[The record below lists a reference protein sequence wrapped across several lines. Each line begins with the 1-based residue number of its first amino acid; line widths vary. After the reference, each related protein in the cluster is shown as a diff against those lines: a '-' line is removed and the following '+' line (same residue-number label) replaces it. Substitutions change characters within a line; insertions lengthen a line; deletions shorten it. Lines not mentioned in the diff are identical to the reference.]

1 MAVIDADAHVVE
13 TERPWESMGLCA
25 HPPHA
30 AHSMEGWAHNPKRA
44 KTRKAAYNL
53 VLELVGGDPA
63 QEMPSAR

>member
-1 MAVIDADAHVVE
+1 MAMIDADAHVVE

-53 VLELVGGDPA
+53 VL
-63 QEMPSAR
+63 